1 MNNTLLKKYIKEII
15 LESFDSDQRHIFY
28 HGTPDM
34 RTWKN
39 GQRGIHIGTKLAA
52 TEALDAKIGIPYEGE
67 WDGTRIYG
75 ETRIAGEKRAKELG
89 KYVAGHTYD
98 IFRKLGYDIDSYYP
112 KDIPDVLPVYSN
124 RDIIP
129 LDCKPIIFKC
139 KIIGPMTNSIYRPH
153 KDAVANGMIIRNMK
167 KGNARRG
174 YYYMN
179 DAEDVGSISAVVPD
193 VSFIEILG

>member
-1 MNNTLLKKYIKEII
+1 MNNILKQYIKEII
-15 LESFDSDQRHIFY
+15 KESFDNDQKHIFY
-28 HGTPDM
+28 HGTPDI
-34 RTWKN
+34 RTWDGKFK
-39 GQRGIHIGTKLAA
+39 GIHVGTKRAA
-52 TEALDAKIGIPYEGE
+52 TEALDAKIGIPYDGE
-67 WDGTRIYG
+67 WDGTRVYG

-112 KDIPDVLPVYSN
+112 KDVPDILPSYSN
-124 RDIIP
+124 GDIIP

-153 KDAVANGMIIRNMK
+153 RDAVANGMINRNMN

-174 YYYMN
+174 YYYIN
-179 DAEDVGSISAVVPD
+179 DAEDPGSISAVVPD
-193 VSFIEILG
+193 ASFLEILS